1 MEAKLVP
8 MVSLLLSENVS
19 ASPLFRL
26 FVASLKQKK
35 IFVNINEIIIK
46 AHLDQ
51 TVYVFFFVAWFKQK
65 I

>member
-26 FVASLKQKK
+26 FVASLKQNKK
-35 IFVNINEIIIK
+35 FVNINEIIIK

-51 TVYVFFFVAWFKQK
+51 TG
-65 I
+65 